1 MSVTL
6 LQFDYV
12 TRKKIYLMHFDNSVC
27 LLFFLK
33 LLFKL
38 PSKGHVEIFDVTHTL
53 LFMTVLLLFEFC
65 SLRWPFVVF
74 SFYRDTNFTRGVCRS
89 VM

>member
-12 TRKKIYLMHFDNSVC
+12 TRKKNSLTHFDYSVC
-27 LLFFLK
+27 LLFFE
-33 LLFKL
+33 LFKL
-38 PSKGHVEIFDVTHTL
+38 LSKGHVEIFDVTHTL
-53 LFMTVLLLFEFC
+53 LFITVLLLFEFC

-74 SFYRDTNFTRGVCRS
+74 SFYRDTNFARGVCRS

>member
-27 LLFFLK
+27 LLFFFK

-53 LFMTVLLLFEFC
+53 LFMTVLFYFLSFVHSGGPLLFFI
-65 SLRWPFVVF
+65 L
-74 SFYRDTNFTRGVCRS
+74 
-89 VM
+89 

>member
-12 TRKKIYLMHFDNSVC
+12 TRKKKSLTHFDYSVC
-27 LLFFLK
+27 LLFFE
-33 LLFKL
+33 LFKL
-38 PSKGHVEIFDVTHTL
+38 LSKGHVEIFDVTHTL
-53 LFMTVLLLFEFC
+53 LFITVLLLFEFR

-89 VM
+89 VV